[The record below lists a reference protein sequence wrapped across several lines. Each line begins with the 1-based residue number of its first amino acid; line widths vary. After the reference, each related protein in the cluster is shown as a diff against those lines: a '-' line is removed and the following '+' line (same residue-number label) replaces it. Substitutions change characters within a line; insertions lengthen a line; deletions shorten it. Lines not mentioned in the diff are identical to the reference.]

1 MGDKKN
7 IINETRQKF
16 VEVENRILELEMAL
30 FEFSNSNL
38 NVITEINNSTHNLL
52 NNSFL
57 LIRYFKILD
66 EALGT
71 TSNDCVLQKE
81 RSQSLSLTDFQS
93 IRRISIKSIES
104 IELAISEISDA
115 TNLLYQN
122 SNHLKKLI

>member
-1 MGDKKN
+1 MVDKKN

-30 FEFSNSNL
+30 LEFSNSNL
-38 NVITEINNSTHNLL
+38 NTISDLNNSTHNLL

-71 TSNDCVLQKE
+71 SANECVFQKE
-81 RSQSLSLTDFQS
+81 SSQSLSLTDFQS

-115 TNLLYQN
+115 TNLLNLN

>member
-1 MGDKKN
+1 MVDKKN

-38 NVITEINNSTHNLL
+38 NTISDLKNSTHNLL

-71 TSNDCVLQKE
+71 SANECVFQKE
-81 RSQSLSLTDFQS
+81 SSQSLSLTDFQS

-115 TNLLYQN
+115 TNLLYLN
-122 SNHLKKLI
+122 SNHLKNLI

>member
-7 IINETRQKF
+7 IIIETRQKF
-16 VEVENRILELEMAL
+16 VEVENRILEIEMAL

-38 NVITEINNSTHNLL
+38 NAITDINNSTHNLL

-71 TSNDCVLQKE
+71 TTTNFVFQKE

-115 TNLLYQN
+115 TNLLYLN

>member
-1 MGDKKN
+1 MLKKYKMGDKKN
-7 IINETRQKF
+7 IIIETRQKF
-16 VEVENRILELEMAL
+16 VEVENRILEIEMAL

-38 NVITEINNSTHNLL
+38 NAITDINNSTHNLL

-71 TSNDCVLQKE
+71 TTTNFVFQKE

-115 TNLLYQN
+115 TNLF
-122 SNHLKKLI
+122 